1 MKNEA
6 GTLKDST
13 EFPHKTKNR
22 KIDPAISLLYIH
34 SKEVKSEPQ
43 R

>member
-22 KIDPAISLLYIH
+22 KIDPASPDFEQQEKGFLPN
-34 SKEVKSEPQ
+34 VK
-43 R
+43 